1 MSFLGLH
8 ASVSCIFL
16 WLLEF
21 NIQFIFLPPYYL
33 LKVLLFIF
41 WHNGFSFDIKLPC
54 TFSSTIISPKTFIL
68 EVDNFLVESKF
79 LELFLIHCL
88 LGNHWYDI
96 LSIERGFQHSLRL
109 GYTTYFKPQFQCPVQ
124 TFIKIH
130 FVTRLQAIKWDV
142 ILW

>member
-1 MSFLGLH
+1 MHLSPASSCDYLSSTFHLYSYHHIFPWRYFFL
-8 ASVSCIFL
+8 F
-16 WLLEF
+16 F
-21 NIQFIFLPPYYL
+21 DTKDFPF
-33 LKVLLFIF
+33 
-41 WHNGFSFDIKLPC
+41 FSFDIKLPS
-54 TFSSTIISPKTFIL
+54 FSSIIISPKTFIL

-79 LELFLIHCL
+79 LELFLIHCF

-109 GYTTYFKPQFQCPVQ
+109 GYNTYFKPQFQCPGQ

-130 FVTRLQAIKWDV
+130 FVTRLHAIKWDV